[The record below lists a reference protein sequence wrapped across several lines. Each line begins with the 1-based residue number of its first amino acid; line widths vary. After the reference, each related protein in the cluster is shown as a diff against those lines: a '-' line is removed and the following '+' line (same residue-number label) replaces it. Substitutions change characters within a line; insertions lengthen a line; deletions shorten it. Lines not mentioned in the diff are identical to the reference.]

1 MRTPQIQELFLS
13 KDTLINLILA
23 VVIGIATGFGAIGF
37 RWLIETFKHLFFTE
51 GQQALSF
58 LGGYYVVIIPAIGG
72 LLVGLLVYYAA
83 REAKG
88 HGVPEVMAAVA
99 FKGGVIRPRVVLV
112 KSFASAICIGSGG
125 SVGREGP
132 IVQIG
137 SAIGSTIGQLSRI
150 DSRRLKAFVACGAAG
165 GIAATFNAPIGG
177 VLFALEVIL
186 GKFSG
191 VHLILVIISVLLSA
205 VVSRVFL
212 GDVPAFI
219 VPAYPLHS
227 PWELILYAGMGVIS
241 GIFAVLYIRTLYK
254 FEDIFNAI
262 RVIPEYLKPVLG
274 GLLVGCI
281 GYFYPIFL
289 GWVMS
294 PLSWP

>member
-99 FKGGVIRPRVVLV
+99 FKGGVIRP
-112 KSFASAICIGSGG
+112 
-125 SVGREGP
+125 
-132 IVQIG
+132 
-137 SAIGSTIGQLSRI
+137 
-150 DSRRLKAFVACGAAG
+150 
-165 GIAATFNAPIGG
+165 
-177 VLFALEVIL
+177 
-186 GKFSG
+186 
-191 VHLILVIISVLLSA
+191 
-205 VVSRVFL
+205 
-212 GDVPAFI
+212 
-219 VPAYPLHS
+219 
-227 PWELILYAGMGVIS
+227 
-241 GIFAVLYIRTLYK
+241 
-254 FEDIFNAI
+254 
-262 RVIPEYLKPVLG
+262 
-274 GLLVGCI
+274 
-281 GYFYPIFL
+281 
-289 GWVMS
+289 GWS
-294 PLSWP
+294 L